1 MDSNQFCAAGNLNA
15 LEPQYLGKR
24 RRWVDFLNVAGIW
37 ALGPADRGD

>member
-1 MDSNQFCAAGNLNA
+1 
-15 LEPQYLGKR
+15 LGKR